1 MFKFLVGM
9 AAGWT
14 AARTIDP
21 KIESPWKPPT
31 YEECIVL
38 GHKAKKAFEHITE
51 KLEEAAKEEESSTK
65 YK

>member
-51 KLEEAAKEEESSTK
+51 KLE
-65 YK
+65 